1 MSTNGEF
8 DVSPPRHFTLRQLG
22 TVDFASQDASGI
34 STTVLE
40 AITYWEANGEANG
53 VRFRIASLG
62 AANVGTGETVYE
74 RRERIVV
81 DNAPLF
87 LLTAPE
93 WAYLRQHE
101 AEFIRYLKGRD

>member
-8 DVSPPRHFTLRQLG
+8 DEMHFTLRQPG
-22 TVDFASQDASGI
+22 AEDYCASQEASEASPAALDAI
-34 STTVLE
+34 
-40 AITYWEANGEANG
+40 IYWEANG
-53 VRFRIASLG
+53 VRFRIDLLG
-62 AANVGTGETVYE
+62 AENSMTGETVYE
-74 RRERIVV
+74 RRERVVV

-101 AEFIRYLKGRD
+101 AEFIRYLKGRV